1 MRKIM
6 RAAAFTL
13 ATNPALA
20 ASELD
25 PKVAAAFV
33 LSTCLPALEEPEN
46 VEKLAQDNSW
56 SRLPDPSQSELLKLK
71 AWNASNSFCVGITE
85 GLVRDKDIT

>member
-1 MRKIM
+1 VEETMRKIM
-6 RAAAFTL
+6 RATAAFAL

-20 ASELD
+20 VSELG

-33 LSTCLPALEEPEN
+33 LSTCLPALEDPKN
-46 VEKLAQDNSW
+46 VEQQAQDNSW

-71 AWNASNSFCVGITE
+71 AWNAPNSSTGE
-85 GLVRDKDIT
+85 